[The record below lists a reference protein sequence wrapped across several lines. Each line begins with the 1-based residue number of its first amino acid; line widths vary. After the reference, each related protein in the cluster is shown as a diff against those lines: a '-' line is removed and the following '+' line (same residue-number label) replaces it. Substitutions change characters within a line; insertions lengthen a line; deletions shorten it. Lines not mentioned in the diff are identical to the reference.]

1 MSRLKV
7 SRDGMMTLHGGRHCR
22 RRRRLRRFRSS
33 PPELA
38 YIPNRSLHAA
48 VARFTGGLSPA
59 ALSEAYLDWA
69 THLANAPGKRLQLT
83 EKAVRKAMR
92 FARYAYQYAIDA
104 KTPENCIVP
113 LPQDHRNAVLASTC
127 LPLLM

>member
-1 MSRLKV
+1 MEV
-7 SRDGMMTLHGGRHCR
+7 AIAAAVAAFGVFGAVQ
-22 RRRRLRRFRSS
+22 
-33 PPELA
+33 LA

-113 LPQDHRNAVLASTC
+113 LPQDHRMLYSLQPAC
-127 LPLLM
+127 RF